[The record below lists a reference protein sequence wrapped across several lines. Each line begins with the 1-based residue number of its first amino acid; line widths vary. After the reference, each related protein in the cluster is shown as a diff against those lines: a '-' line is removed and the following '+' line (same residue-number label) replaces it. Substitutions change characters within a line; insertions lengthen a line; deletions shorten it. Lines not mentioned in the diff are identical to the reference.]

1 MTLAAALIWAAL
13 IFLSAS
19 FVMAEFAAVRVRE
32 TQLEALVETDPRARR
47 AMEVHHGLSHH
58 LSAIQ
63 AGIVLCAL
71 ALGAV
76 GEGLFSH
83 VFRAFFGHLPWPG
96 MVVPLSTALALLLM
110 TTLHVVL
117 AELVP
122 RSLAI
127 RAALPWALRTAV
139 PLLAWSRL
147 ARPLTWC
154 LTKLS
159 HLVLGLFGV
168 SPEADAEDLLP
179 SEAEFR
185 RMLEQ

>member
-1 MTLAAALIWAAL
+1 VTLAAALICAAL
-13 IFLSAS
+13 ICISAF

-32 TQLEALVETDPRARR
+32 TQLEALLDEDVRARR
-47 AMEVHHGLSHH
+47 ALEVHRSLSHH

-76 GEGLFSH
+76 GEELFSH
-83 VFRAFFGHLPWPG
+83 AFRALFGHLPWPRL
-96 MVVPLSTALALLLM
+96 VVPFSTALALLVM

-127 RAALPWALRTAV
+127 RAALPWALRTAT

-147 ARPLTWC
+147 VRPLTWC
-154 LTKLS
+154 LTKQIGRA
-159 HLVLGLFGV
+159 HV
-168 SPEADAEDLLP
+168 
-179 SEAEFR
+179 
-185 RMLEQ
+185 